1 MICPKCQ
8 FEQPDAKTCI
18 HCGVIFAKYQTYLDR
33 QNKSKEESAIED
45 KEEGLAN
52 KNLNRLSCL
61 SHPWKP
67 VSTPTFIFLS
77 LLFCLHGIY
86 FPKNTQ
92 IEGWS
97 LFTGLIHN
105 VNLVFH
111 EAGHVLFG
119 LFGNNTLMVLGGSL
133 NQLLIPFIAYA
144 AFFYK
149 RDRAGAAFALLWF
162 FGNFIDVSIYM
173 ADGRFLKLPLIGG
186 LGMEVHDWRNLF
198 NRFDLWGIDQMLAN
212 MMFYLGWVG
221 LFLAWAWLCKS
232 WRSDQRKK

>member
-18 HCGVIFAKYQTYLDR
+18 HCGVIFAKYQAYLDR
-33 QNKSKEESAIED
+33 QNKSKDESAIED
-45 KEEGLAN
+45 KEVDLVN
-52 KNLNRLSCL
+52 KNLNSLAWL

-77 LLFCLHGIY
+77 LLFCLHGVY

-92 IEGWS
+92 IDNWS
-97 LFTGLIHN
+97 LFTGMIHN

-133 NQLLIPFIAYA
+133 NQLLIPFIAFA

-186 LGMEVHDWRNLF
+186 LGMEAHDWRNLF
-198 NRFDLWGIDQMLAN
+198 NHFDLWDIDQMLSN
-212 MMFYLGWVG
+212 MMFYMGWVG
-221 LFLAWAWLCKS
+221 LFLAWVWLCKS
-232 WRSDQRKK
+232 WRSDLNKG